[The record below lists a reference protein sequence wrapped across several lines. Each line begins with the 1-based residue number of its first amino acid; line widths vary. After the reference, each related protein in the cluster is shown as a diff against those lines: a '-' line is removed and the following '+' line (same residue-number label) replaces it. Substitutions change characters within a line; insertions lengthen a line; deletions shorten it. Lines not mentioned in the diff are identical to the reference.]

1 MQPIFT
7 QYIRYQLQ
15 ILFEN
20 LKINPIFH
28 THIKGNDDINQNVAS
43 CEINRGGG
51 TGGGELEAC
60 APTLLGPKILF
71 YPDFPMDKVL

>member
-51 TGGGELEAC
+51 TGRRHWGHV
-60 APTLLGPKILF
+60 PPSPLLGPKIL
-71 YPDFPMDKVL
+71 